1 LHPEKSSHLAVLLK
15 KLDSGFSDLSTLFD
29 GIESLLFPLS
39 WQHTL
44 IPALPATRR
53 TFLEAPTP
61 YLIGILGSILQNSIS
76 AENLSAKFHPQI
88 LGKFPPKN
96 MINLSY

>member
-1 LHPEKSSHLAVLLK
+1 MT
-15 KLDSGFSDLSTLFD
+15 FSDLSTLFD

-61 YLIGILGSILQNSIS
+61 YLIGILVEPRTS
-76 AENLSAKFHPQI
+76 
-88 LGKFPPKN
+88 PPRPDGTVDDKVTLFFKKLTN
-96 MINLSY
+96 PGRFFCLFSVFSNEHHYNFYNNYM

>member
-1 LHPEKSSHLAVLLK
+1 MFHIQII
-15 KLDSGFSDLSTLFD
+15 FSDLSTLFD

-61 YLIGILGSILQNSIS
+61 YLIGILVEASTTPPNPDGTVDDKVIS
-76 AENLSAKFHPQI
+76 YFNTVEAA
-88 LGKFPPKN
+88 
-96 MINLSY
+96 

>member
-1 LHPEKSSHLAVLLK
+1 
-15 KLDSGFSDLSTLFD
+15 LFD

-61 YLIGILGSILQNSIS
+61 YLIGILVEANTT
-76 AENLSAKFHPQI
+76 
-88 LGKFPPKN
+88 PPNPDGTVDDKV
-96 MINLSY
+96 ITVEAA